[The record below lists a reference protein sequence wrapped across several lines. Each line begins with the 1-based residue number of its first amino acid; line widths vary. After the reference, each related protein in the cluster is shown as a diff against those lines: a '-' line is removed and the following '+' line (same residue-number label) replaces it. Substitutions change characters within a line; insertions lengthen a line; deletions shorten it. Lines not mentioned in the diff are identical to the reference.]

1 MESISSQLHF
11 SCDESTE
18 QLLLPLKAP
27 EEDEVE
33 KQEAVANLG
42 AATETCMFYQKCI
55 NFLIELE
62 RKAALKFFFFCG
74 FVFTLLLTPHHDSV
88 TLWNQ

>member
-1 MESISSQLHF
+1 MESISNQLHF

-33 KQEAVANLG
+33 EQEAAANQG
-42 AATETCMFYQKCI
+42 AATETCTG
-55 NFLIELE
+55 
-62 RKAALKFFFFCG
+62 A
-74 FVFTLLLTPHHDSV
+74 V
-88 TLWNQ
+88 TVLSKMYSFSH